1 MKMSG
6 IYPFFIVEPTTE
18 FDKYRSVG
26 IDRIYGAITIG
37 AGIEK
42 IKSYATLIE
51 AITWASWSLDFTKN
65 YTLEL
70 EKSNLMWVQ
79 F

>member
-6 IYPFFIVEPTTE
+6 IYPFFIVEATTE

-26 IDRIYGAITIG
+26 IDRIYGAIAIG

-42 IKSYATLIE
+42 INATLIE
-51 AITWASWSLDFTKN
+51 AITWAS
-65 YTLEL
+65 
-70 EKSNLMWVQ
+70 
-79 F
+79 

>member
-6 IYPFFIVEPTTE
+6 IYPFFIVEATTE

-51 AITWASWSLDFTKN
+51 AITWAS
-65 YTLEL
+65 
-70 EKSNLMWVQ
+70 
-79 F
+79 